1 MAGDWIKMRA
11 DLFTHPKVV
20 RIASALKA
28 DTLRTVGGLMSVW
41 CLFDAHSE
49 DGHLDGYSPEVLDAH
64 LRWDGFASAMMAV
77 GWLEHDEGC
86 GLNLPRFDAH
96 NGQSS
101 KRRAMD
107 TERKREVRKV
117 SASEADKNRTREEK
131 RREDTSS
138 LRSEVEP
145 PRKRSAPTAIAKPAD
160 VDEQTWTDW
169 LALRKAKRAP
179 VTETVLAE
187 AQREAVKADMPLGDF
202 LRIWCAR
209 GSQGLQAD
217 WLKPH
222 ERPAPIRQ
230 AMSFAQ
236 QDELARRRR
245 WEEMTGRQWPTD
257 QSPTEFIDVDMQ
269 GIA

>member
-49 DGHLDGYSPEVLDAH
+49 DGHLDGYTPEVLDAH
-64 LRWDGFASAMMAV
+64 LRWDGFAEAMMAV
-77 GWLEHDEGC
+77 GWLEHEAGH
-86 GLNLPRFDAH
+86 GLLLPRFDAH

-117 SASEADKNRTREEK
+117 SASDADKTRTREEK

-138 LRSEVEP
+138 LRSEVEA
-145 PRKRSAPTAIAKPAD
+145 PRKRAATHRVARPGD
-160 VDEQTWTDW
+160 VAEQTWADW
-169 LALRKAKRAP
+169 IALRKAKKAP
-179 VTETVLAE
+179 VTETVIQQAS
-187 AQREAVKADMPLGDF
+187 REAEKAGMPLDDF

-217 WLKPH
+217 WLKPN
-222 ERPAPIRQ
+222 ER
-230 AMSFAQ
+230 
-236 QDELARRRR
+236 
-245 WEEMTGRQWPTD
+245 TGRKPMAAEGFD
-257 QSPTEFIDVDMQ
+257 GFDYGES
-269 GIA
+269 GLL

>member
-49 DGHLDGYSPEVLDAH
+49 DGHLDGYTPEVLDAH
-64 LRWDGFASAMMAV
+64 LRWDGFAEAMMAV
-77 GWLEHDEGC
+77 GWLEHEAGH
-86 GLNLPRFDAH
+86 GLLLPRFYAH

-107 TERKREVRKV
+107 TERKREARKV
-117 SASEADKNRTREEK
+117 SASDADKTRTREEK

-138 LRSEVEP
+138 LRSEVEA
-145 PRKRSAPTAIAKPAD
+145 PRKRAATPQVARPGD
-160 VDEQTWTDW
+160 VAEQTWADW
-169 LALRKAKRAP
+169 LALRKAKKAP
-179 VTETVLAE
+179 VTETVIQQAS
-187 AQREAVKADMPLGDF
+187 READKAGMPLDDF
-202 LRIWCAR
+202 LRVWCAR

-217 WLKPH
+217 WLKPN
-222 ERPAPIRQ
+222 ER
-230 AMSFAQ
+230 
-236 QDELARRRR
+236 
-245 WEEMTGRQWPTD
+245 TGRKAMTAEGFD
-257 QSPTEFIDVDMQ
+257 GFDYGES
-269 GIA
+269 GLL